1 MSDKFKAEY
10 KVKEVCLKTF
20 EVLPDEIN
28 GEIGEEEL
36 KELYED
42 LVQENFLQ
50 YVKPTYLNLDEFKA
64 WAKDV
69 LAKKALAK
77 KVQAAKD

>member
-10 KVKEVCLKTF
+10 KVKEVSFKTF

-28 GEIGEEEL
+28 GEMGEEEL

-50 YVKPTYLNLDEFKA
+50 YVKPTYLNLVEFKD
-64 WAKDV
+64 WARKV
-69 LAKKALAK
+69 MAEKA
-77 KVQAAKD
+77 QAEKE